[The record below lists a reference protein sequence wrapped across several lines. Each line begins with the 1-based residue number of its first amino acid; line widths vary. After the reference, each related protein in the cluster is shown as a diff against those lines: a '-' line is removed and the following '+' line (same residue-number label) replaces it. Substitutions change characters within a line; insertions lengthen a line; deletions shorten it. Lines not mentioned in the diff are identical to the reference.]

1 MLLAQDEEPHSAPLE
16 LCMLLVK
23 SEGRTLRQNQDH
35 SFPFEFLTEIV
46 RVLVR
51 SGDAARKEYTEHFVE
66 EYDDIRYYTLKA
78 LEKILGDK
86 EGLEAQIEA
95 FDNALDILT
104 PIEPPE
110 SKEELEDFYCPE
122 PKKSKH
128 DLYSILKHKSRA
140 QAAWLAL
147 LKLNM
152 TKEQRKKILGVM
164 ADTIAPWFLK
174 PELLMDFLTDSY
186 NQGGSTSLLALSG
199 VFYLI
204 SEKSRCPN
212 IKS

>member
-1 MLLAQDEEPHSAPLE
+1 
-16 LCMLLVK
+16 MLLVK

-35 SFPFEFLTEIV
+35 SFPIDFLTEIV
-46 RVLVR
+46 RVLVIG
-51 SGDAARKEYTEHFVE
+51 GDAARKEFTEQYVE

-78 LEKILGDK
+78 LERILADR
-86 EGLEAQIEA
+86 EAQVTDAEV
-95 FDNALDILT
+95 FDNALEILS

-110 SKEELEDFYCPE
+110 SKEELEDFYCPK

-128 DLYSILKHKSRA
+128 DLYSVSKHKSRA

-147 LKLNM
+147 LKLDMN
-152 TKEQRKKILGVM
+152 KEQRKKVLGFM

-186 NQGGSTSLLALSG
+186 NTGGSISLLALSG

-204 SEKSRCPN
+204 SEKS
-212 IKS
+212 KSLRIIYV